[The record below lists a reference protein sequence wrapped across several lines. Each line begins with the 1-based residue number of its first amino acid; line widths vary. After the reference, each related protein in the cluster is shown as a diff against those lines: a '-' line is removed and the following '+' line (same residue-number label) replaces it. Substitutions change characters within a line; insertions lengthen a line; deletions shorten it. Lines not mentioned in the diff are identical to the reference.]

1 MLQKFSDAETLD
13 FSLRGYLVTS
23 KVSYYNPQQKQRCN
37 KTFKLNPVFR
47 SNDTFT
53 PTCSKQSG
61 LGLCP
66 AFMIPTSVPATA
78 SSLFAAWV
86 INSWRSHKK

>member
-23 KVSYYNPQQKQRCN
+23 KVSYYNPQQKQKCN

-53 PTCSKQSG
+53 PIRGNMKS
-61 LGLCP
+61 LGVKLYRI
-66 AFMIPTSVPATA
+66 AF
-78 SSLFAAWV
+78 V
-86 INSWRSHKK
+86 IFSRKL